1 MSNFLENVI
10 IALFSGSTGMFIT
23 CLLVMASRDDYRG

>member
-1 MSNFLENVI
+1 MSNFLENVV
-10 IALFSGSTGMFIT
+10 IALFSGCTGMFIT